1 MDIMINPKKRKQE
14 LERISEKSLR
24 GKRIEDIE
32 NKNRIPLDDLY
43 EIRNLAKDLHKKKT
57 ELLLHEAID
66 FVWNNYKA
74 KQTLNIHIEN
84 LKKIKPMKIPGT
96 STLMPPFDY
105 DDPHVQIWINE
116 RIVQLRKKN
125 TKLTYQK
132 FLEMIAK
139 KINCHK
145 GRAEHID
152 GEEQLFIF
160 NDKITAMASDLWD
173 MEEFDWDAP
182 ENQWFVKEAE
192 ERERK
197 FSEKLGKMSAK
208 QMETIYTT
216 AEQLVKDKK
225 ASSYKEAFKLAYEK

>member
-1 MDIMINPKKRKQE
+1 MQLKDKPIEGIESKD
-14 LERISEKSLR
+14 SLY
-24 GKRIEDIE
+24 G
-32 NKNRIPLDDLY
+32 
-43 EIRNLAKDLHKKKT
+43 IRNAAKELQKKKPK
-57 ELLLHEAID
+57 LLLHEVMD
-66 FVWNNYKA
+66 MTWQNYTA
-74 KQTLNIHIEN
+74 KSALKIHIEN
-84 LKKIKPMKIPGT
+84 LKKIKPVKIPGT
-96 STLMPPFDY
+96 LTMMPSFDY
-105 DDPHVQIWINE
+105 DNDHVQIWINE

-225 ASSYKEAFKLAYEK
+225 ASSYKEAFKLAYEKVMQKKFPT